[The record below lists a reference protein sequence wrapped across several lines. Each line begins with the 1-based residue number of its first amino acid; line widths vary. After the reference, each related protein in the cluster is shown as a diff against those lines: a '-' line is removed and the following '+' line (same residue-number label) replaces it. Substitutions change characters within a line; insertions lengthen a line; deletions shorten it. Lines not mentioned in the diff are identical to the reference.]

1 MILDLDAHREEI
13 KDALVSLGTYTHAL
27 VAEGGGKYRLDST
40 PYSNVLKDVVDASRD
55 ALSAESRVRL
65 QIGPDLAIP
74 VPALTVI
81 RPLADAIVRARSGDA
96 RGTIVAA
103 GNAIESYLVFD
114 AARVGVNLTGATGV
128 NAKLDKYTAARMPK
142 KIAAIGKAIGNI
154 RNAADHGIDP
164 DVNAAWDIDE
174 QTGVVFPFLCTSFI
188 AAVENHRKGT
198 SRI

>member
-40 PYSNVLKDVVDASRD
+40 PYSNVLRDVVDASRD
-55 ALSAESRVRL
+55 AVSAESRIRT
-65 QIGPDLAIP
+65 QIGPDLAVP
-74 VPALTVI
+74 VPAASVI
-81 RPLADAIVRARSGDA
+81 RPLADAMVRARSGDA
-96 RGTIVAA
+96 RGTVVEA

-114 AARVGVNLTGATGV
+114 APRVGVNFAGAAGI
-128 NAKLDKYTAARMPK
+128 NAKIDKYTGANMPK

-174 QTGVVFPFLCTSFI
+174 QTGVIFPFLCASFI
-188 AAVENHRKGT
+188 AAVENYRKGM
-198 SRI
+198 SRL